1 MPLAGRG
8 GIWPGGP
15 SYGSAAVP
23 VTFAGTA
30 AGMPGL
36 ADIDG
41 TVVRG
46 AFTVVVSGVW
56 LVRPRLV
63 GIWLPRG
70 FGLLLVW
77 RLLSVSLFVPH

>member
-1 MPLAGRG
+1 MSQAESG
-8 GIWPGGP
+8 PGGLN
-15 SYGSAAVP
+15 YGSTAAP

-30 AGMPGL
+30 AGTPGL

-41 TVVRG
+41 AVVGG
-46 AFTVVVSGVW
+46 AFTIGVSGVW

-77 RLLSVSLFVPH
+77 RLLGVSLFVPH